1 MDQAASQVAAAGAQ
15 ARDLMA
21 TGQPLVADVRR
32 AADELARTATALRE
46 AAAEDSTV
54 RQNADRALTDVSR
67 AARSLRELTELLDR
81 HPDALL
87 RGRGEAAP

>member
-1 MDQAASQVAAAGAQ
+1 M
-15 ARDLMA
+15 
-21 TGQPLVADVRR
+21 
-32 AADELARTATALRE
+32 
-46 AAAEDSTV
+46 